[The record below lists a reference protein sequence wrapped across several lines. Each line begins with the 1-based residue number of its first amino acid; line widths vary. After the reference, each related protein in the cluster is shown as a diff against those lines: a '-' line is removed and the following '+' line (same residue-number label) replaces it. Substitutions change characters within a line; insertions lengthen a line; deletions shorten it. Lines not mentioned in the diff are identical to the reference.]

1 MAGEGLLRSSRPT
14 LRFDAAKRGGGWV
27 GDFREVAEALAL
39 YVCVRP
45 KSERARRREIDR
57 DGRTDERTNERT
69 NERKVE
75 GELAKLVQRV

>member
-14 LRFDAAKRGGGWV
+14 LRFDAAKGGGGWV
-27 GDFREVAEALAL
+27 AISGRWQRLTL
-39 YVCVRP
+39 YVCAARP
-45 KSERARRREIDR
+45 ESERERET
-57 DGRTDERTNERT
+57 TDERT